1 MSRYQPPKMS
11 RSRTNYFKHKRRRR
25 HVVIVLCSIAIIAV
39 AVAGT
44 RSLLRSFPSNE
55 KTLSAPSSSVVNKKA
70 VTPQKATTID
80 KSSWQLRLVNNT
92 HPLPENFT
100 VQTSIV
106 AGHRFDSRAAPF
118 LQKLISDCNA
128 QGHHLLICSAYRS
141 ISYQTSLFKTEIQKA
156 EQNGAS
162 DAVQTAATVV
172 AKPGTSEHN
181 LGLAVDFGSTGN
193 QLCDESFGN
202 TPEGQW
208 LMQNAYKYGFI
219 LRYPKGKED
228 ITKII
233 YEPWHYR
240 YIGTAA
246 AKEMQGKNICL
257 EEYVGQA

>member
-1 MSRYQPPKMS
+1 MSRYRPKKMS
-11 RSRTNYFKHKRRRR
+11 GSRANYFKRRRRR
-25 HVVIVLCSIAIIAV
+25 HVVIILCSIAIIAA

-44 RSLLRSFPSNE
+44 HSLLRSFPSSA
-55 KTLSAPSSSVVNKKA
+55 KTLSAPPSSTASKKS
-70 VTPQKATTID
+70 VTPQKAATVD
-80 KSSWQLRLVNNT
+80 KNSWELRLVNNT
-92 HPLPENFT
+92 HALPENFT

-141 ISYQTSLFKTEIQKA
+141 INYQTSLFKTEIQKA
-156 EQNGAS
+156 EQNGAT

-181 LGLAVDFGSTGN
+181 LGLAVDFGSTTN